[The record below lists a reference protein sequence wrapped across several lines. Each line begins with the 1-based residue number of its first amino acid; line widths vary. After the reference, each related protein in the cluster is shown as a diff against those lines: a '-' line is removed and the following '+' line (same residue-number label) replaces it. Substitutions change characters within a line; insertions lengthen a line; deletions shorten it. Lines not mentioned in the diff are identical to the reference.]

1 MRILGIDP
9 GTRVL
14 GYAVVDC
21 DGARRLRYL
30 ECGVLEVKAR
40 TPIERRLG
48 EIAVGLAEI
57 IEELHPDTAAVEE
70 VFSALNVRSA
80 LALGQ
85 ARGAVL
91 AVCGRAELRVW
102 GYPPA
107 LIKQAVT
114 GRGRAPKGQVARM
127 VQALLGL
134 KREPRADAADALAVA
149 IAHAHIRRDLRA

>member
-1 MRILGIDP
+1 MCILGIDP

-48 EIAVGLAEI
+48 EIAVGLAEV
-57 IEELHPDTAAVEE
+57 IEELRPDTAAVEE

-80 LALGQ
+80 LAL
-85 ARGAVL
+85 ARRAARCWRCAVGPSCGSGA
-91 AVCGRAELRVW
+91 
-102 GYPPA
+102 
-107 LIKQAVT
+107 
-114 GRGRAPKGQVARM
+114 
-127 VQALLGL
+127 
-134 KREPRADAADALAVA
+134 
-149 IAHAHIRRDLRA
+149 IRRR